1 MGQPVAFRCVGC
13 GREYEPWSLDYHCSR
28 CGPVSGPL
36 EVVYDLRGLASRL
49 TPSSFAETR
58 RPSLWR
64 YEELLPV
71 GIEHSVPLR
80 AGWTPLYSRPE
91 LAAELGLAALWIK
104 DDSLNPTASYKDR
117 ATAVVIAAA
126 RYLGRAALTC
136 ASTGNTASSVAG
148 FCAAAGMPAYI
159 FVPEKTPRPKIAQLL
174 AFGATVFAV
183 EGDYS
188 HAQRLCEE
196 ARDRF
201 GWYDRSDGVSPI
213 NAEGKKTGAYEIWE
227 QLDGKVPE
235 YLLVAVGDG
244 SVISGICKGFL
255 ELEELGLA
263 EAVPRVYGVQAKGAA
278 AVARAFARMKRGEGI
293 LPAEGPAETL
303 ADSICVG
310 NPKDVV
316 KAVTYVDRTGGGFV
330 TVSDDEIVGAVG
342 ELARKAG
349 VFAEPA
355 AAASYAGLIALLSS
369 GEIPEGAR
377 AALVITGSGLKDP
390 EGALRAVGEPLKVPP
405 DIAAVERIISPTG
418 YED

>member
-1 MGQPVAFRCVGC
+1 MGEPRAFRCVSC
-13 GREYEPWSLDYHCSR
+13 GREYEPWEHDYFCPD
-28 CGPVSGPL
+28 CGPLKGTL
-36 EVVYDLRGLASRL
+36 EVLYDYGALSRKL
-49 TPSSFAETR
+49 SPLSFAQTKR
-58 RPSLWR
+58 FSLWR
-64 YEELLPV
+64 YEELLPIGFEYAV
-71 GIEHSVPLR
+71 DLR

-91 LAAELGLAALWIK
+91 LAAELGLSALWIK
-104 DDSLNPTASYKDR
+104 DDSLNPTGSYKDR

-148 FCAAAGMPAYI
+148 FCAAAGIPAYI

-227 QLDGKVPE
+227 QLGGKVPD
-235 YLLVAVGDG
+235 YVLVSVGDG

-255 ELEELGLA
+255 ELAELGLA
-263 EAVPRVYGVQAKGAA
+263 EGVPRVYGVQAEGAA
-278 AVARAFARMKRGEGI
+278 AVAHAFARMKRGEAI
-293 LPAEGPAETL
+293 LPAEEPAETL
-303 ADSICVG
+303 ADSIRVG

-316 KAVTYVDRTGGGFV
+316 KAVTYVERTGGGFI
-330 TVSDDEIVGAVG
+330 TVSDAEIIGAVG

-355 AAASYAGLIALLSS
+355 AAASYAGLLRLMRE
-369 GEIPEGAR
+369 GTVPEGAR
-377 AALVITGSGLKDP
+377 AVIVVTGSGLKNP
-390 EGALRAVGEPLKVPP
+390 EGALQAAGEPLRVPP
-405 DIAAVERIISPTG
+405 DLGAVERILSPTG